1 MEICD
6 WPVSERPRERLLCR
20 GAAVLSDSELL
31 ALLLRTGIAGRS
43 ALDLARELL
52 VRFGGLT
59 GLFGASVSQVAAI
72 RGLGPAK
79 AAELA
84 AVVELVRRSLVE
96 QASAADALT
105 SPQAVRD
112 YLRLTLRARPY
123 EVFVGI
129 FLDSQNRLLALEEMF
144 RGTLAQTSVYP
155 REVVKA
161 ALACNA
167 AAVIFAHNHP
177 SGVAEPSRADELLT
191 QALKQALALVD
202 IRTLDHFV
210 VAGSHLVSFAE
221 RGLL

>member
-1 MEICD
+1 MQMNL
-6 WPVSERPRERLLCR
+6 WPAGDRPRERLFR
-20 GAAVLSDSELL
+20 QGAAVLSDSELL
-31 ALLLRTGIAGRS
+31 GLVLRSGVAGRT
-43 ALDLARELL
+43 AVEIARDLIS
-52 VRFGGLT
+52 RFGGLA
-59 GLFGASVSQVAAI
+59 GILGASAADVAAVH
-72 RGLGPAK
+72 GLGPAK

-84 AVVELVRRSLVE
+84 AVVELVRRSLIE
-96 QASAADALT
+96 QATAADVLT

-112 YLRLTLRARPY
+112 YLRLTLRTRPY

-129 FLDSQNRLLALEEMF
+129 FLDSQNRLLATEEMF

-161 ALACNA
+161 ALARNA
-167 AAVIFAHNHP
+167 AGVIFAHNHP

-191 QALKQALALVD
+191 QALKQALSLVD

-210 VAGSHLVSFAE
+210 VAGSQLVSFAE